1 MEAITCRGLTK
12 RYGSIVAVDN
22 LDLSAEQGTVFG
34 FLGPNGSGKT
44 TTVKLLIGL
53 ARPSAGQAYV
63 MGEQVRINSAEQ
75 RTRIGYLPEEPS
87 FYTWM
92 SGREFLLYVGEL
104 FHLPPE
110 ENSRRC
116 DEMIEVAGLKE
127 AAKRRISGYSKGM
140 RQRLGLAQAMMNRPQ
155 VLFLDEPCSAL
166 DPIGRREV
174 LDTILM
180 MKSNTTIFMSTHI
193 LADVERTC
201 DTVGII
207 DKGHMVIQDSTR
219 KLRERFA
226 RPVFEVEV
234 EGDVQLLVARLKSL
248 PWVSTIEET
257 KRDAGAMLSI
267 RAEDVIAAKR
277 ELLGVISD
285 SGLVLMRYEL
295 VSPSLEDI
303 FIQIVGVR

>member
-1 MEAITCRGLTK
+1 MEDIACKGLTK
-12 RYGSIVAVDN
+12 RYGNIVAVDN
-22 LDLSAEQGTVFG
+22 LDLSVEQGTVFG

-44 TTVKLLIGL
+44 TTAKLLTGL
-53 ARPSAGQAYV
+53 GRPSSGQAYV
-63 MGEQVRINSAEQ
+63 MGEQVRINSAAQ
-75 RTRIGYLPEEPS
+75 RSRIGYLPEEPS
-87 FYTWM
+87 FYSWM

-104 FHLPPE
+104 FHLPPK
-110 ENSRRC
+110 ENGKRC

-180 MKSNTTIFMSTHI
+180 LKSNTTIFMSTHI

-207 DKGHMVIQDSTR
+207 DKGHLVIQESTK

-234 EGDVQLLVARLKSL
+234 EGDAQLLVTHLRSL
-248 PWVSTIEET
+248 PWVTAIEEA
-257 KRDAGAMLSI
+257 KCDAGAILSI
-267 RAEDVIAAKR
+267 RTDDVTAAKR
-277 ELLGVISD
+277 ELPGAVLD

-303 FIQIVGVR
+303 FIQMVGVR